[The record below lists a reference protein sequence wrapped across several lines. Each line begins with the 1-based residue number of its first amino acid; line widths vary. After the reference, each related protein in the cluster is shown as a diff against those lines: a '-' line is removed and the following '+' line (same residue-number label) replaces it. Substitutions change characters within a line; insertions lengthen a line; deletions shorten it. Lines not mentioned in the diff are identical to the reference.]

1 MMVSIEE
8 GGNGAGVAGK
18 DACIVS
24 GASRS
29 SPEEELSLLVAILST
44 LLC

>member
-1 MMVSIEE
+1 MVSMEE
-8 GGNGAGVAGK
+8 GGIGAGVAGK
-18 DACIVS
+18 DAGVVS

-29 SPEEELSLLVAILST
+29 SPEEEPSLLVAILST

>member
-1 MMVSIEE
+1 MIVSMEAS
-8 GGNGAGVAGK
+8 GNGAGVAGK
-18 DACIVS
+18 DAGFVS

-29 SPEEELSLLVAILST
+29 SPEEEPSLLVAILST

>member
-1 MMVSIEE
+1 MMVSMEE

-18 DACIVS
+18 DTVVVS

-29 SPEEELSLLVAILST
+29 SLEEEPSLLVAIFST